1 MEVTRGDCQVKE
13 GAIDGRYVY
22 PYDIEDEVNQ

>member
-1 MEVTRGDCQVKE
+1 MEVTRGDCQVQE

-22 PYDIEDEVNQ
+22 LYDIEDGVNE